1 MAYSCKKFLIDK
13 KKLKKKNFIYGFSY
27 ILLGYLLMSVN

>member
-13 KKLKKKNFIYGFSY
+13 KKFKKKLYLWIFLHIIGLFIDVG
-27 ILLGYLLMSVN
+27 

>member
-13 KKLKKKNFIYGFSY
+13 KKLKKKTLFMDFLTYYWVIY
-27 ILLGYLLMSVN
+27 